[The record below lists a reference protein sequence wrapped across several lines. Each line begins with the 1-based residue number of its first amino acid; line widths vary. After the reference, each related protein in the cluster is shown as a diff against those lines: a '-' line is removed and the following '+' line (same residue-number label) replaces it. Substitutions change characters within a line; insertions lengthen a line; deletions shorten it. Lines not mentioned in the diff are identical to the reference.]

1 LSEYPFSSV
10 PVPNLSLQKYNY
22 RIVDKANMTVI
33 IVKVWLNVLEE
44 IAMLFEDHQV
54 LAHGTQMLN

>member
-1 LSEYPFSSV
+1 
-10 PVPNLSLQKYNY
+10 LQKYNY
-22 RIVDKANMTVI
+22 KIVDKANMTVI

-44 IAMLFEDHQV
+44 IAMLFEDHEV